1 MPYTKPRPDRKA
13 LPFIAAAHS
22 AEDAAVVAASLRM
35 SAERRELTRAER
47 DRLIA
52 LATEYEWANQ
62 DRHLFLREAS
72 ANPAHAVKP

>member
-22 AEDAAVVAASLRM
+22 AQDAAIVAASLRM
-35 SAERRELTRAER
+35 SAEAPELARAER
-47 DRLIA
+47 DRLVA

-72 ANPAHAVKP
+72 ANPVQKVKP

>member
-22 AEDAAVVAASLRM
+22 AEDAVVVAASLRM
-35 SAERRELTRAER
+35 SAERPELTRAER

-62 DRHLFLREAS
+62 DRHLFLREAG
-72 ANPAHAVKP
+72 ANPKHAVKP